1 MTVFVSIVKH
11 PLFVPFQTLV
21 TVSFDR
27 GMLYFDDQAGD
38 GSTPTYS
45 WRIMKMTSPFDDG
58 VIMTSN
64 LNSEGQAV
72 VGSGTLYVGAIIEDS
87 YVICSKYN
95 MNTGRWELIDNGT
108 GTLNNSHV
116 AEPSMIE
123 LDGYIYVIGGKSCKS
138 INKYDIAN
146 NCWVD
151 CCDLKTG
158 VVECNLVVM
167 DKKVL
172 ILDPKSYEVLTEHS
186 AIIQMY
192 DPAKNESFVVLDEA
206 GLEKDGLENDFLRLT
221 VQGGLCYMICYPVGD
236 PDDSD
241 DEVFEQNPRVFK
253 LVCNLDSD
261 HPSVVLGEEIP
272 QTHPYQNNY
281 IWAFCIEDKTFVYV
295 HGCVHK
301 IKDGI
306 ASEDDLIKW
315 RNITKTYFRPVH
327 FTYDRR
333 ELNYTRW

>member
-1 MTVFVSIVKH
+1 
-11 PLFVPFQTLV
+11 
-21 TVSFDR
+21 
-27 GMLYFDDQAGD
+27 
-38 GSTPTYS
+38 
-45 WRIMKMTSPFDDG
+45 
-58 VIMTSN
+58 
-64 LNSEGQAV
+64 
-72 VGSGTLYVGAIIEDS
+72 
-87 YVICSKYN
+87 
-95 MNTGRWELIDNGT
+95 
-108 GTLNNSHV
+108 
-116 AEPSMIE
+116 
-123 LDGYIYVIGGKSCKS
+123 
-138 INKYDIAN
+138 
-146 NCWVD
+146 
-151 CCDLKTG
+151 
-158 VVECNLVVM
+158 
-167 DKKVL
+167 
-172 ILDPKSYEVLTEHS
+172 
-186 AIIQMY
+186 MY

-206 GLEKDGLENDFLRLT
+206 GLEKNGLENDFLRLT
-221 VQGGLCYMICYPVGD
+221 VQGGLCYMICYPVSD

-306 ASEDDLIKW
+306 ANEDDLIEW

-333 ELNYTRW
+333 ELNYCRW